1 MEKANLIIDQATA
14 KRLYPNA
21 GQEVRAIFE
30 ATFGKGTFSQKI
42 TDRVKTFQDACE
54 IVGIDSNVV
63 NAFEGYDERSYFKLK
78 TIIRALNE
86 GWMPDWN
93 NDDEYKYYPRF
104 DTQKDENNNPSGFR
118 LCGCYGVV
126 SRTVASARLV
136 YRTQEIALYAGKQFL
151 ELYRGFMLLD

>member
-21 GQEVRAIFE
+21 GQEVRAVFE

-54 IVGIDSNVV
+54 IVGINPDAVEV
-63 NAFEGYDERSYFKLK
+63 FEGEDEKAYFKLK

-86 GWMPDWN
+86 GWKPN
-93 NDDEYKYYPRF
+93 YYDDNQPKWYPWFYMNR
-104 DTQKDENNNPSGFR
+104 TGFR
-118 LCGCYGVV
+118 LGGCYCGRAVTIV
-126 SRTVASARLV
+126 GARLV
-136 YRTQEIALYAGKQFL
+136 FKSEELARYSTTQFL
-151 ELYRGFMLLD
+151 DIYKAFYAM